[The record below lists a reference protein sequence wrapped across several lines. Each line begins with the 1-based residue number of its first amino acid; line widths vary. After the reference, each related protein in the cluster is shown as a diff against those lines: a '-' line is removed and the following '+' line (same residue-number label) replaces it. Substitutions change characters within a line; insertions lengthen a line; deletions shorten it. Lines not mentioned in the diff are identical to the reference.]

1 MREIRK
7 YLQLEEDQYYEVH
20 LSLINCILPVK
31 LTPKEIEVL
40 SAFMSLKGDIA
51 KHRFGPSAK
60 KIVMQRLGLSPA
72 GLSNHM
78 RSLVNKQFL
87 IETGDIIEVWSLLM
101 PEQNEQLYM
110 FRLQNVDYA
119 SNGQ

>member
-7 YLQLEEDQYYEVH
+7 LLQLQESEYYEIH

-31 LTPKEIEVL
+31 LTPREIEVL
-40 SAFMSLKGDIA
+40 STFMSLKGDIA

-72 GLSNHM
+72 GLSNYM
-78 RSLVNKQFL
+78 GSLLKKGFL
-87 IETGDIIEVWSLLM
+87 LEKADIIEILPILI
-101 PEQNEQLYM
+101 PEENEQFYT
-110 FRLQNVDYA
+110 FKLQNLDYA